1 MNVKY
6 GKTYALGAFMLIAMF
21 LAVVMRP
28 DYENVDDSE
37 KVVLEEII
45 PEKFGQWSELKTNQ
59 ISQVDLLVNRE
70 GEATTDSPYD
80 DVLMKTYINL
90 DGEQIM
96 LALAYGKTQKQEV
109 KIHRPELCYQAQG
122 FDVKSL
128 SNISLNIL
136 GNEIP
141 AKQMTADTLQRDEKV
156 LYWIRIGDTI
166 SQSPWQTRWS
176 IFQQGLKGEIAD
188 GMLIRTSQT
197 FTGDYDEESSLQ
209 LQKQF
214 LNDLMSSLPESQR
227 ALFL

>member
-1 MNVKY
+1 MNIKY
-6 GKTYALGAFMLIAMF
+6 GKPFFLGALMLITMIIAI
-21 LAVVMRP
+21 VMRP
-28 DYENVDDSE
+28 DYENLDESV
-37 KVVLEEII
+37 KLVLEEII
-45 PEKFGQWSELKTNQ
+45 PENFGQWSELKTNQ

-80 DVLMKTYINL
+80 DVLMKTFIN
-90 DGEQIM
+90 DNGEQVM
-96 LALAYGKTQKQEV
+96 LALAYGRTQKQEV

-141 AKQMTADTLQRDEKV
+141 AKQMTADALQRDEKV

-197 FTGDYDEESSLQ
+197 FTGDYDDESSLEI
-209 LQKQF
+209 QKQF
-214 LNDLMSSLPESQR
+214 LSDLMNSLPVSQR